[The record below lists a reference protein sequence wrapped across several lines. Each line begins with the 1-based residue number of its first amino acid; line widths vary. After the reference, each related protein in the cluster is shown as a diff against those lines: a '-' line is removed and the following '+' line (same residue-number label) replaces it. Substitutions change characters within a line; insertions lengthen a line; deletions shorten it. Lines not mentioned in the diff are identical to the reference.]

1 MSNLMLAFLGTND
14 YQPCNYC
21 LNDKKISNVRFI
33 QEALASIFCK
43 DWSKEDKIIIFLTED
58 AKNRNWVDN
67 GHKGKDGKLRCEG
80 LNSRLKSLNLNA
92 SIIAKYVPDGR
103 SEQEIWEI
111 FSCVFKQINNGDE
124 IIFDITHGF
133 RSLPML
139 AIIILNYAMVL
150 KNIKIKGVYYG
161 AFESLGTISNVEN
174 IPIKD
179 RNVPI
184 FNLTPFIYLF
194 NWTVATENFLS
205 YGDAK
210 DLDKL
215 TKERLEPILKATKG
229 KDRSAQ
235 NLRYLSVQLKKM
247 TELIQTSRGYS
258 IIKEFDFDI
267 LRRLISCNKETILK
281 PINPL
286 LGMISDKIK
295 GFNNSDIKNG
305 YAAVNWCV
313 EHNLIQQGYTILE
326 ETMITEIVA
335 KYFGKAEINNISKR
349 EIVSQAI
356 HIKSSKIQEDK
367 WKEPARNNKSMVRK
381 IVDELGDDFVG
392 IFDSV
397 SQYRN
402 DINHAG
408 FRKNPHKPED
418 IKKKLIEYYKKLI
431 GGSKCLD
438 WQNRFF

>member
-1 MSNLMLAFLGTND
+1 MSNVMLAFLGTSD
-14 YQPCNYC
+14 YQPCNYY

-43 DWSKEDKIIIFLTED
+43 DWGEDDKIVIFLTKD
-58 AKNRNWVDN
+58 AENRNWVDN

-80 LNSRLKSLNLNA
+80 LKSRLKSLNLNA
-92 SIIAKYVPDGR
+92 HIITKDVPDGR

-111 FSCVFKQINNGDE
+111 FSCVFNQINKGDE

-161 AFESLGTISNVEN
+161 AFESLGPIDYVMK

-179 RNVPI
+179 RNAPI
-184 FNLTPFIYLF
+184 FNLTPFVYLF
-194 NWTVATENFLS
+194 NWIVATENFLS

-210 DLDKL
+210 DLNKL
-215 TKERLEPILKATKG
+215 TEERLAPILRASKG
-229 KDRSAQ
+229 KDKSAQ
-235 NLRYLSVQLKKM
+235 NLRRLSRQLKEM
-247 TELIQTSRGYS
+247 TESIQTSRGYS
-258 IIKEFDFDI
+258 IIKEFDFDN
-267 LRRLISCNKETILK
+267 LKRLISCNKETILK

-286 LGMISDKIK
+286 LDMISDKIK

-305 YAAVNWCV
+305 YAATNWCIK
-313 EHNLIQQGYTILE
+313 HNLIQQGYTILQ
-326 ETMITEIVA
+326 ETMIAEIVA
-335 KYFGKAEINNISKR
+335 KYFRKAEIDNIDNR

-356 HIKSSKIQEDK
+356 NIKVKKISEEENK
-367 WKEPARNNKSMVRK
+367 WKEPAKNNKSMVRK
-381 IVDELGDDFVG
+381 IVDELDDDFVG

-408 FRKNPHKPED
+408 FTKNSHKPNS
-418 IKKKLIEYYKKLI
+418 IKKKLEEY
-431 GGSKCLD
+431 LD
-438 WQNRFF
+438 KINRR